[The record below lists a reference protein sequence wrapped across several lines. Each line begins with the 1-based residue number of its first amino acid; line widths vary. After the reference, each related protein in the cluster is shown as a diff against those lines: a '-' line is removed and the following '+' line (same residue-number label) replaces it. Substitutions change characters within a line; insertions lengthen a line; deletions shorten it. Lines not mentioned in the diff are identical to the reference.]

1 VAIGS
6 HDLILDV
13 MADLLP
19 CMYPGNYL
27 SSTHVGSM
35 GGLMALKR
43 GEAHLAPTHLLD
55 EETGEYNI
63 AILKKLFAGEK
74 MALVKGVE
82 RIQGII
88 VKKGNPLGIHEIEDL
103 RGLNYVNRQRGAG
116 TRVLFDYKLKEAG
129 ISPEEIHGYDREAA
143 THMAVAAAVSG
154 GDADAGMG
162 IQSAARAMG
171 LDFIEIG
178 REEYDFAIPVRF
190 LDFPPVQHFLA
201 VLKSREFAERV
212 EKLGGYGLARTGE
225 ILYL

>member
-1 VAIGS
+1 
-6 HDLILDV
+6 
-13 MADLLP
+13 
-19 CMYPGNYL
+19 
-27 SSTHVGSM
+27 
-35 GGLMALKR
+35 
-43 GEAHLAPTHLLD
+43 
-55 EETGEYNI
+55 
-63 AILKKLFAGEK
+63 

-190 LDFPPVQHFLA
+190 LDFLA

>member
-1 VAIGS
+1 
-6 HDLILDV
+6 
-13 MADLLP
+13 
-19 CMYPGNYL
+19 
-27 SSTHVGSM
+27 M

-162 IQSAARAMG
+162 IQSAAGQWDLILLR
-171 LDFIEIG
+171 LDGKSMTLRFQS
-178 REEYDFAIPVRF
+178 DFWIFHRYSIFWRF
-190 LDFPPVQHFLA
+190 
-201 VLKSREFAERV
+201 
-212 EKLGGYGLARTGE
+212 
-225 ILYL
+225 